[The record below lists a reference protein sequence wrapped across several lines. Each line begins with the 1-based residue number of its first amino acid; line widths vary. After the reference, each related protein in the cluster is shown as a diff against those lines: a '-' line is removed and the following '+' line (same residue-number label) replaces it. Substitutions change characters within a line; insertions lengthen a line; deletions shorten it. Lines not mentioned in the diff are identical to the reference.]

1 MLLRRVTKHVKDQNW
16 FAVGVDFVIV
26 VIGVFIGIQVANWNT
41 ARIDR
46 AEESAFLKT
55 LQQDVLELERIS
67 NRLMDFRT
75 AQLKSLA
82 SATAVLQGRDPW
94 RELSNDECVAIAGS
108 HIVGVLPTNLPSW
121 AALNQAGRT
130 SILKDKALRSGLAV
144 LSQRREVLDNITS
157 NVQATNYD
165 LPRLYPELFKITTAP
180 LDPDETADRAYYGSD
195 YVCDFDGIAQN
206 QAALNALSFNLDGYS
221 AAVNLHGVA
230 PYREQVRAI
239 RKLLNDRLGVVDE
252 VSNP

>member
-75 AQLKSLA
+75 AQL
-82 SATAVLQGRDPW
+82 VLIVFWTKGQIRYLLRLGMERILTIRAEDCRQGSTY
-94 RELSNDECVAIAGS
+94 L
-108 HIVGVLPTNLPSW
+108 
-121 AALNQAGRT
+121 
-130 SILKDKALRSGLAV
+130 LRS
-144 LSQRREVLDNITS
+144 
-157 NVQATNYD
+157 
-165 LPRLYPELFKITTAP
+165 PW
-180 LDPDETADRAYYGSD
+180 
-195 YVCDFDGIAQN
+195 
-206 QAALNALSFNLDGYS
+206 
-221 AAVNLHGVA
+221 
-230 PYREQVRAI
+230 
-239 RKLLNDRLGVVDE
+239 
-252 VSNP
+252 